1 VISFPFWEIR
11 GKYYYF
17 DEIYEVI
24 KKHAKKLSLLPK
36 LDDIKHTRSGSLLY
50 KRADQVVG
58 REIFKLKIKKSIV

>member
-36 LDDIKHTRSGSLLY
+36 LDDIKHTRS
-50 KRADQVVG
+50 
-58 REIFKLKIKKSIV
+58 